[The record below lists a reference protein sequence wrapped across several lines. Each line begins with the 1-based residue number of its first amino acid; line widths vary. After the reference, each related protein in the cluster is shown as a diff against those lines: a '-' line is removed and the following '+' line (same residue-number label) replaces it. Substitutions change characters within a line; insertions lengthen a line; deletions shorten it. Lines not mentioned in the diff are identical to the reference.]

1 MAKTTDGVIT
11 KYVYG
16 LGLIGEETGGSFKT
30 YHFDYRGSTAA
41 ITDINGN
48 VTDTFEY
55 DTYGNLI
62 SRTGTSAVI
71 FLYNGRDGV
80 VTDSN
85 GLIYM
90 RARYYSPELRR
101 FINADIIAGEISNA
115 VTLNRYA
122 YANGNPVSNIDP
134 FGLSAERGNTSL
146 KPAYSITYDQ
156 YIQILNSKL
165 NSAFAPNKKGYGNI
179 IATDTSNLQFFT
191 TQKYIEK
198 GFLKSEG
205 WESITYVFATL
216 SVNEWAKYIE
226 TTNLYNENIAT
237 VGGFIID
244 IGMGI
249 LGEHY
254 GVQGGDAISE
264 LYRIA
269 DEWASKELSNVILD
283 EFSRYISNAISGKG
297 NNERVSLFLGA
308 YAWHHKADYFT
319 GEWTTSYIGYGTPWS
334 NEIIPN
340 RCGV

>member
-1 MAKTTDGVIT
+1 MYLQLTHRRQYAYSRRNEDVRVRNLCGESETTYAYNTNGKLSQLLVKTTDGIVT

-16 LGLIGEETGGSFKT
+16 LGLIGEETSGSFKT

-55 DTYGNLI
+55 DTYGNLV

-134 FGLSAERGNTSL
+134 FGLSAERGQRISYF
-146 KPAYSITYDQ
+146 AFDW
-156 YIQILNSKL
+156 SK
-165 NSAFAPNKKGYGNI
+165 FDGY
-179 IATDTSNLQFFT
+179 
-191 TQKYIEK
+191 
-198 GFLKSEG
+198 
-205 WESITYVFATL
+205 
-216 SVNEWAKYIE
+216 
-226 TTNLYNENIAT
+226 
-237 VGGFIID
+237 
-244 IGMGI
+244 
-249 LGEHY
+249 
-254 GVQGGDAISE
+254 
-264 LYRIA
+264 
-269 DEWASKELSNVILD
+269 
-283 EFSRYISNAISGKG
+283 
-297 NNERVSLFLGA
+297 
-308 YAWHHKADYFT
+308 YA
-319 GEWTTSYIGYGTPWS
+319 
-334 NEIIPN
+334 
-340 RCGV
+340 